1 MPHESQLWLSDFTR
15 IHRFRRMLKVVI
27 YVYLTTDSLCRYY
40 IVTLMHAPRLIH
52 FSRVINLYIH
62 SELLPPLVGGLP
74 PAAPLLHG
82 HLD

>member
-1 MPHESQLWLSDFTR
+1 MPHEPQLWLSDFTR
-15 IHRFRRMLKVVI
+15 IQWFRRMLEVVI
-27 YVYLTTDSLCRYY
+27 YVYLTADSLCGYY
-40 IVTLMHAPRLIH
+40 IVTLMHVPRLIH

-74 PAAPLLHG
+74 PVTPLLHG